1 MFTYQIYIFIWSEF
15 FLQVLERQ
23 AVAVRPTVQGVHH
36 LLHYD
41 SWDKLQHAMTLG
53 MFGWMNKRTIK
64 PKNGFLGL
72 TKWHIDNFSR
82 LALLPHRL
90 LAYHTAVRL
99 FVQHKKGLSH
109 ELLARTILPFLA
121 LKAATGDVEGS
132 EMRRHMATIMSQTPT
147 DSVAETCRTPTIIG
161 HKLIIT
167 ASPTAN
173 YKHTTRLLKVQQI
186 NVRAALTVEN
196 WKHEKK

>member
-23 AVAVRPTVQGVHH
+23 TVAMRRTVQGVHH

-82 LALLPHRL
+82 LALLPHHL

-99 FVQHKKGLSH
+99 ILQHKKD
-109 ELLARTILPFLA
+109 LAMNCWLGQFFPFWH
-121 LKAATGDVEGS
+121 S
-132 EMRRHMATIMSQTPT
+132 NQQQ
-147 DSVAETCRTPTIIG
+147 ETWKEARWDAIWRPSWA
-161 HKLIIT
+161 K
-167 ASPTAN
+167 P
-173 YKHTTRLLKVQQI
+173 R
-186 NVRAALTVEN
+186 LTVLP
-196 WKHEKK
+196 KHAAHLQ